1 MGVGTRTAITDT
13 GPPLHLCEINQEK
26 QIALFELLI
35 VSQFVRDEL
44 ANHNVW
50 ERLKRLGLNLRIEVV
65 AESSL
70 ASLKSIAGIERLSNA
85 DLSVWFLARTYKN
98 ALILTDDL
106 ALRRVLENEGFLVV
120 GSVGILFRAYTE
132 GRMNKAEL
140 IQAINKLFTESS
152 LYLSEG
158 LKRRVMKRLKAI
170 DC

>member
-1 MGVGTRTAITDT
+1 M
-13 GPPLHLCEINQEK
+13 
-26 QIALFELLI
+26 
-35 VSQFVRDEL
+35 
-44 ANHNVW
+44 
-50 ERLKRLGLNLRIEVV
+50 GLNLRVEVV